1 MNRSTARKCLAPGT
15 AVAPGEVLVA
25 TEVGDPARGLLP
37 CPAAPLIGGTLA
49 RRGVRV
55 SYGPVPRCADASQA
69 DDGAVLFVTSA
80 LHSDGGGTAI
90 GAAADAVDGVAV
102 AAARAAVEEW
112 SAVVG
117 TRRLLGAVSPWCDG
131 ARQALERAADAVAA
145 TEGPVYI
152 VGELA
157 GTAQALAGLA
167 AAGAVF
173 TGSLSEVPNGATVL
187 IPAHGAPPAVLAE
200 AAERGLTV
208 VDATCPLVAGVH
220 EEARRFGERGDQ
232 VVLIGQPGS
241 AAVAGIAG
249 QVPGKLVIAATSA
262 GAGGVGAADPRRV
275 SYVLQPGIPVED
287 AAPVM
292 ASLRSRFPAL
302 RGPDPDRFCYA
313 ASDRA
318 ETVRAV
324 ASACDMVL
332 VLGDES
338 HPDTRQITGLARGGR
353 AKVHLVAEP
362 GQIVASWLAGITS
375 IGLADT
381 VSATAGLA
389 GEITAALSGLGQLSV
404 TRRRVMTEITGP
416 DRWSWPWSAG

>member
-1 MNRSTARKCLAPGT
+1 MSRSTARKCLAPGT

-49 RRGVRV
+49 RRGVRLR
-55 SYGPVPRCADASQA
+55 YGPVPRCADASQA

-112 SAVVG
+112 SAVVA

-131 ARQALERAADAVAA
+131 ARQALERAADTVAA
-145 TEGPVYI
+145 AGGPVYI
-152 VGELA
+152 AGELA

-173 TGSLSEVPNGATVL
+173 TSSLSEVPNGATVL
-187 IPAHGAPPAVLAE
+187 IPAHGVPPAMLAE
-200 AAERGLTV
+200 AAERELTV
-208 VDATCPLVAGVH
+208 VNATCPLVAGAQ

-241 AAVAGIAG
+241 AAVPGIAG
-249 QVPGKLVIAATSA
+249 QVPGKLLIAATSA
-262 GAGGVGAADPRRV
+262 GAAGVGAADPRRV

-287 AAPVM
+287 ATPVM

-324 ASACDMVL
+324 ASACDVVL
-332 VLGDES
+332 VLGDEN
-338 HPDTRQITGLARGGR
+338 HPDTRQMTGLARGGR

-362 GQIVASWLAGITS
+362 GQIVASWLAGITT

-381 VSATAGLA
+381 VSAKAGLA

-404 TRRRVMTEITGP
+404 TQRRVTTEITAP

>member
-1 MNRSTARKCLAPGT
+1 MSRSTARKCVAPGT
-15 AVAPGEVLVA
+15 TVAPGEVLVA

-49 RRGVRV
+49 RRGIRVR
-55 SYGPVPRCADASQA
+55 YGPVPRCADASQA
-69 DDGAVLFVTSA
+69 DDGAAAFVTST

-90 GAAADAVDGVAV
+90 GAAADAVDGVTV
-102 AAARAAVEEW
+102 AAASAAVEEW
-112 SAVVG
+112 SAVVA

-131 ARQALERAADAVAA
+131 ARQAMERAADTVAA
-145 TEGPVYI
+145 ADGPVYI

-157 GTAQALAGLA
+157 GTAQALAGIA

-173 TGSLSEVPNGATVL
+173 AGGLAEVPDGATVL
-187 IPAHGAPPAVLAE
+187 IPAHGVAPSVLAE
-200 AAERGLTV
+200 AAGRGLTV
-208 VDATCPLVAGVH
+208 VDATCPLVAGAQ

-232 VVLIGQPGS
+232 VVLIGQPGH
-241 AAVAGIAG
+241 AVVPGIAG

-324 ASACDMVL
+324 ASACDVLL

-338 HPDTRQITGLARGGR
+338 HPDTRQQTGLARGGR
-353 AKVHLVAEP
+353 AKVHVVGEP
-362 GQIVASWLAGITS
+362 GQIMASWLAGTTA

-381 VSATAGLA
+381 VSASAGLA
-389 GEITAALSGLGQLSV
+389 GEVTTALSGLGQLSV
-404 TRRRVMTEITGP
+404 TQRRVTTEITGQ

>member
-1 MNRSTARKCLAPGT
+1 M
-15 AVAPGEVLVA
+15 APGEVLVA
-25 TEVGDPARGLLP
+25 TEVGDPGRGLLP
-37 CPAAPLIGGTLA
+37 CPAAPLIGGTLT
-49 RRGVRV
+49 RRGVRI

-112 SAVVG
+112 SAAVA

-131 ARQALERAADAVAA
+131 ARHAMERAADAVTAA
-145 TEGPVYI
+145 DGPVYI
-152 VGELA
+152 AGQLA

-173 TGSLSEVPNGATVL
+173 TGSLSGVPDGATVL
-187 IPAHGAPPAVLAE
+187 IPAHGVAPSVLAE
-200 AAERGLTV
+200 AAGRELTV
-208 VDATCPLVAGVH
+208 IDATCPLVAGAH

-249 QVPGKLVIAATSA
+249 QVPGKLIIAATSA
-262 GAGGVGAADPRRV
+262 GAAGVGAADPRRV

-324 ASACDMVL
+324 ASACDVVL
-332 VLGDES
+332 VLGEES

-353 AKVHLVAEP
+353 AKVHVVAEP
-362 GQIVASWLAGITS
+362 GQIVASWLAGTTA

-381 VSATAGLA
+381 VSARAGLS

-404 TRRRVMTEITGP
+404 TRRRVTTEVTGQE
-416 DRWSWPWSAG
+416 RWSWPLSAQ